1 MISQADFV
9 QPPRLAVWLVSL
21 FAPVGQAEEIFG
33 DLLEEFLQL
42 ASRFGVGPARRWY
55 WRQSLRT
62 SAQLAAGGFSAAPW
76 TTVAAVVG
84 GFLLANLAF
93 RLPEQAIFAV
103 LDRYQV
109 YDHHFDVY
117 KFWASDGIVM
127 GLVVLHLIVG
137 SIVALVAKGR
147 EMTATIVLGFI
158 RSAMGVI
165 GAVIMFARYEHSWT
179 LWPMLHQFAFAIAIV
194 VGGAIVRT
202 LRLARTTRPSA
213 A

>member
-1 MISQADFV
+1 M
-9 QPPRLAVWLVSL
+9 
-21 FAPVGQAEEIFG
+21 
-33 DLLEEFLQL
+33 
-42 ASRFGVGPARRWY
+42 
-55 WRQSLRT
+55 
-62 SAQLAAGGFSAAPW
+62 
-76 TTVAAVVG
+76 VG

-147 EMTATIVLGFI
+147 EMTATIVLGLI

-165 GAVIMFARYEHSWT
+165 GAVIIFARYEHSWT

-202 LRLARTTRPSA
+202 LWLARTTRPSA
-213 A
+213 ASLARSSRAPVSPTVCSSKARKYSSSVASRR